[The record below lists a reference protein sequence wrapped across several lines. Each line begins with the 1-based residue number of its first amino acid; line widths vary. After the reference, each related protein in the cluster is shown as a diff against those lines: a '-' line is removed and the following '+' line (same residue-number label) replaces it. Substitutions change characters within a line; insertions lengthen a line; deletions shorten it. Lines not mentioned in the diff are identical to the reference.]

1 MSAILHAQ
9 DISVSF
15 GAVQACSDITL
26 EVHEGEILGL
36 IGPNGSGKST
46 FMNAITGV
54 VPASGAV
61 TVAGVGIPME
71 RPGDARRAGMVRA
84 YQTPQNFMAL
94 SCIDNVCLSDLDE
107 TGSSVWE
114 AVLRR
119 RATMNHERRRWQSAA
134 AALERVGLLAQ
145 AESPASL
152 LTYGQ
157 QRLLEL
163 ARGMAG
169 NPIVLLLDEPSAGL
183 NQSETDNLAD
193 LLTQLGREGLPM
205 LLVDHKIDFVDQLC
219 DRLVVLQEGSVIA
232 SGETSEVWSDQAVV
246 DAYLGVGLDE

>member
-1 MSAILHAQ
+1 VSPILHAQ
-9 DISVSF
+9 DISVAF
-15 GAVQACSDITL
+15 GAVQACDEITL

-54 VPASGAV
+54 VPASGSV
-61 TVAGVGIPME
+61 TVAGTGVPLGK
-71 RPGDARRAGMVRA
+71 PGDARTAGMVRA

-94 SCIDNVCLSDLDE
+94 SCIDNVCLSDLDRA
-107 TGSSVWE
+107 GSSVWE
-114 AVLRR
+114 AAFRR
-119 RATMNHERRRWQSAA
+119 PTTMRHERRRWSEGAT
-134 AALERVGLLAQ
+134 ALDRVGLLEL

-183 NQSETDNLAD
+183 NQPETDNLAD
-193 LLTQLGREGLPM
+193 LLIELGHEGLPM
-205 LLVDHKIDFVDQLC
+205 LLVDHKIDFLDRLC
-219 DRLVVLQEGSVIA
+219 DRLVVLQEGRVIA
-232 SGETSEVWSDQAVV
+232 SGETSEVWADQAVV
-246 DAYLGVGLDE
+246 DAYLGVGLDD